1 MCLLRLGS
9 GDEIDAAYQEEIQEV
24 VEMTGSPESAFR
36 IFNDVVKNVFEWDEN
51 TGAGIMHVHCMVDAS
66 SDNGYP
72 LIDQA
77 ERMCIIEL
85 SIDTVWV

>member
-1 MCLLRLGS
+1 MVCLGS

-51 TGAGIMHVHCMVDAS
+51 TGSGM
-66 SDNGYP
+66 
-72 LIDQA
+72 
-77 ERMCIIEL
+77 R
-85 SIDTVWV
+85 

>member
-1 MCLLRLGS
+1 MCLLCLGS

-51 TGAGIMHVHCMVDAS
+51 TGAGIIMHIRTLYGGCV
-66 SDNGYP
+66 
-72 LIDQA
+72 
-77 ERMCIIEL
+77 E
-85 SIDTVWV
+85 

>member
-1 MCLLRLGS
+1 MFSLSRFT

-51 TGAGIMHVHCMVDAS
+51 TGSGTCIVHVH
-66 SDNGYP
+66 G
-72 LIDQA
+72 L
-77 ERMCIIEL
+77 
-85 SIDTVWV
+85 